1 MKVEKI
7 NFIQR
12 RVCDGESPC
21 VCIPNF
27 QCPYLDKK
35 GSCILYYNNTDE
47 EKIVEKCD
55 EAFVKWLTD

>member
-1 MKVEKI
+1 MKIEKI

-12 RVCDGESPC
+12 RICDGESPC

-35 GSCILYYNNTDE
+35 GNCILYYNANE
-47 EKIVEKCD
+47 EEIMEKCD
-55 EAFVKWLTD
+55 KAFVEWLEK